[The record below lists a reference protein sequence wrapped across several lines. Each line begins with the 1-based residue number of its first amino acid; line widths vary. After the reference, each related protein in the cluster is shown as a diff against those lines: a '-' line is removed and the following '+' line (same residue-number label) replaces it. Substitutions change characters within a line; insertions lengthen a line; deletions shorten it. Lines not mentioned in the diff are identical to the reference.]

1 MVHTTYT
8 TCPLCEAT
16 CGLELTLDGGAVSGV
31 RGDAADV
38 FSRGFLCPKG
48 ASLAHLDADP
58 DRVRTPRVRRDGKLL
73 PASWPEAFAL
83 VHAGLTRVIEEYGRD
98 AVALYLGNPNVHTLA
113 GGLYAGALRRALGS
127 RNVFTASTLD
137 QMPKHVSCGH
147 LFGHPLTVPVPDIDR
162 TDFLLILGADPYSS
176 NGSLWTVPDVPGR
189 LKALQARGGRF
200 VVVDPRRSRTAR
212 AADRYV
218 PIRPGTDAYLLLG
231 MAHELFARGL
241 VAPGRLA
248 EHLAGLDALR
258 GLLAPFDPDSVAPR
272 CGVDAETI
280 RGLAADLAA
289 ARRAAVYGRIGTT
302 TVATGTVTSWLV
314 DVLNA
319 LTGNLDRPGGAM
331 FPLPAHGRRGT
342 GKGPGFVVGRWRSR
356 VRGLPEVLG
365 ELPAVTLADEIETP
379 GPGQV
384 RALVTVAGNP
394 VVSVPNADR
403 LDRAIAGLDFVVCV
417 DPYVNET
424 TRHADVILPP
434 PPPTRQAH
442 FDLAFYNFSVRNIA
456 NFSPPALPPEPGAVD
471 ECDIFARLIAMLAGL
486 GPDADLDGLAERE
499 LRTALEALTHTE
511 SSPVHGVDADELRAG
526 LTGATRAE
534 RVLDLRLRVGPYGD
548 WFGRVPDG
556 LSLARLRDHPHGI
569 DLGPLQPRLP
579 EVLRT
584 PSGKVELCPEP
595 IAAEVRRLAEAPVPG
610 GDREFVVVGRR
621 HLRSNNS
628 WMHNVPSLV
637 RGRELCTLVVN
648 RADAARLGLVSGGRA
663 EVTSRVGRVELP
675 VEVSDDITPGVVSI
689 PHGWG
694 HDRPGAELSVASRHA
709 GVNSNLLTD
718 DLLVDPLSGTA
729 VLNGVPVQVAPIE
742 AVVA

>member
-1 MVHTTYT
+1 MVHTAYT

-16 CGLELTLDGGAVSGV
+16 CGLELTVDYGTVTGV

-48 ASLAHLDADP
+48 ASLGQLDADP

-73 PASWPEAFAL
+73 PASWPEAFAA
-83 VHAGLTRVIEEYGRD
+83 VHAGLTRVIERHDRD

-137 QMPKHVSCGH
+137 QMPKHVACGY

-212 AADRYV
+212 AADQYV

-231 MAHELFARGL
+231 MAHELFARDL
-241 VAPGRLA
+241 VAPERLA
-248 EHLAGLDALR
+248 EHIAGLDDLR
-258 GLLAPFDPDSVAPR
+258 GLLAPFDPDAVAPR
-272 CGVDAETI
+272 CGVDADTV
-280 RGLAADLAA
+280 RRLAAELAA
-289 ARRAAVYGRIGTT
+289 APRAAVYGRIGTT

-314 DVLNA
+314 DVLNV

-342 GKGPGFVVGRWRSR
+342 GRGTGFVVGRWHSR
-356 VRGLPEVLG
+356 VRGLPEILG
-365 ELPAVTLADEIETP
+365 ELPAVTLADEIETA

-384 RALVTVAGNP
+384 KALVTVAGNP
-394 VVSVPNADR
+394 VVSVPNAER
-403 LDRAIAGLDFVVCV
+403 LDRAVAGLDFVVCV

-424 TRHADVILPP
+424 TRHADVILPSP
-434 PPPTRQAH
+434 PPSRQAH
-442 FDLAFYNFSVRNIA
+442 YDLSFYNFSVRNIA
-456 NFSPPALPPEPGAVD
+456 NFSPPASPLEPGAVD
-471 ECDIFARLIAMLAGL
+471 ECDIFARLIAMLAGH
-486 GPDADLDGLAERE
+486 GPEADLDALAERE
-499 LRTALEALTHTE
+499 LRTALEALVGNA
-511 SSPVHGVDADELRAG
+511 SSPVYGVDVDELRAG
-526 LTGATRAE
+526 LDGATRAE
-534 RVLDLRLRVGPYGD
+534 RVLDLRLRTGPYGD
-548 WFGRVPDG
+548 WFGRVPEG
-556 LSLARLRDHPHGI
+556 LSLARLRDCPHGV

-584 PSGKVELCPEP
+584 SSGRIELCPEP
-595 IAAEVRRLAEAPVPG
+595 IAAEVRRLAEGSAPA
-610 GDREFVVVGRR
+610 GDGEFVVVGRR

-637 RGRELCTLVVN
+637 KGRELCTLVIN
-648 RADAARLGLVSGGRA
+648 RTDAARLGLASGDRA

-675 VEVSDDITPGVVSI
+675 VEVSDDIAPGVVSI

-709 GVNSNLLTD
+709 GVNSNILTD
-718 DLLVDPLSGTA
+718 DLNVDPLSGTA
-729 VLNGVPVQVAPIE
+729 VLNGVPVRVAP
-742 AVVA
+742 AVAS